1 MFLETSQIICQK
13 LSNGKIVASTTTIQ
27 TKANGNNAAGK
38 DLTGKEERGV
48 RKGSNDVYWSYIQG
62 GGGMPMI
69 CAVALIYTV
78 YTGLDFLANK
88 WLAYWSTSSERHRQS

>member
-1 MFLETSQIICQK
+1 M
-13 LSNGKIVASTTTIQ
+13 
-27 TKANGNNAAGK
+27 ANGNNAAGK

-48 RKGSNDVYWSYIQG
+48 RKGSNDVYWSYIQS

-88 WLAYWSTSSERHRQS
+88 WLAYWSTSSERHRQSSLMQYPALAGTDMLVEHLLDTI